1 MSRPTNVITV
11 YSAKG
16 GVGKSTT
23 STNLAAALAQ
33 RGKGV
38 LLVDGDWQGN
48 TTLNL
53 GLNPRDE
60 QQYALSDLIMA
71 QIQHPETVEEMLDHC
86 IRYIEE
92 EDLYLIPTNPWMNKQ
107 EFQWLIDKPE
117 NRYALSNILDRL
129 DFDYVIIDTPAVI
142 NGFLNLAMM
151 ASSSV
156 IVPVLTDYASYDSLE
171 STFNA
176 IDAIKD
182 AYNPEL
188 NIVGVL
194 LNKTKDSARS
204 TAFQEMIR
212 DYAYENNIYAFES
225 TIPNRDAIE
234 DCLADRM
241 TIFRKRSKAKEKY
254 LSLADEVLT
263 LSEADNSNKE

>member
-1 MSRPTNVITV
+1 MSHSTNVITV

-16 GVGKSTT
+16 GVGKSST
-23 STNLAAALAQ
+23 STNLAAALAKQ
-33 RGKGV
+33 GKGV
-38 LLVDGDWQGN
+38 LLIDGDWQGN

-60 QQYALSDLIMA
+60 DQYALSDLILA
-71 QIQHPETVEEMLDHC
+71 QIQHPERVDEMLDHC

-107 EFQWLIDKPE
+107 EFQWTIDIPE
-117 NRYALSNILDRL
+117 NRYALKNILDKL

-176 IDAIKD
+176 IDAIKE
-182 AYNPEL
+182 AFNPEL

-194 LNKTKDSARS
+194 LNKTKDSNRS
-204 TAFQEMIR
+204 LAYQDMIMEYTN
-212 DYAYENNIYAFES
+212 DNGIYVFES
-225 TIPNRDAIE
+225 KIPYREAIE

-241 TIFRKRSKAKEKY
+241 TIFRKRSNAKANY
-254 LSLADEVLT
+254 LSLADEVVR
-263 LSEADNSNKE
+263 LSNSETEENN

>member
-1 MSRPTNVITV
+1 MSSATNVITV

-16 GVGKSTT
+16 GVGKSST

-38 LLVDGDWQGN
+38 LLIDGDWQGN

-71 QIQHPETVEEMLDHC
+71 QIQHPESVDEMLEHC

-107 EFQWLIDKPE
+107 EFQWLIDQPD
-117 NRYALSNILDRL
+117 NRYALSDILDRL

-182 AYNPEL
+182 AFNPDL

-194 LNKTKDSARS
+194 LNKTKESQRS
-204 TAFQEMIR
+204 MAYKEMIME
-212 DYAYENNIYAFES
+212 YANGNGIYVFES
-225 TIPNRDAIE
+225 KIPYRDAIE

-241 TIFRKRSKAKEKY
+241 TIFRKRSKARDNY
-254 LSLADEVLT
+254 LSLADEVLA
-263 LSEADNSNKE
+263 LSDADSDNKE

>member
-1 MSRPTNVITV
+1 MSSATNVITV

-16 GVGKSTT
+16 GVGKSST

-38 LLVDGDWQGN
+38 LLIDGDWQGN

-71 QIQHPETVEEMLDHC
+71 QIQHPESVDEMLEHC

-107 EFQWLIDKPE
+107 EFQWLIDQPD
-117 NRYALSNILDRL
+117 NRYALSDILDRL

-156 IVPVLTDYASYDSLE
+156 IVLTDYASYDSLE

-182 AYNPEL
+182 AFNPDL

-194 LNKTKDSARS
+194 LNKTKESQRS
-204 TAFQEMIR
+204 MAYQEMIME
-212 DYAYENNIYAFES
+212 YANGNGIYVFES
-225 TIPNRDAIE
+225 KIPYRDAIE

-241 TIFRKRSKAKEKY
+241 TIFRKRSKARDNY
-254 LSLADEVLT
+254 LSLADEVLA
-263 LSEADNSNKE
+263 LSDADSDNKE